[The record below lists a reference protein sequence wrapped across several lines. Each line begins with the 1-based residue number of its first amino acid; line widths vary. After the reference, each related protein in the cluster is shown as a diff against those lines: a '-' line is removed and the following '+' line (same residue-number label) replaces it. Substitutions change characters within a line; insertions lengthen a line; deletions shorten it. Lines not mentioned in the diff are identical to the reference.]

1 MKNYVLK
8 LQLFADGA
16 GAGTGAGEGAEAG
29 TAAENNAGVAA
40 PEKGRKNDLSNVKYG
55 KQETQSDDYSAAE
68 KGLPGKEVSTQEAA
82 ERATAFENMIK
93 GEYKDEFN
101 SRVQKIVQG
110 RIGDTKA
117 LQAQVDEMKS
127 AMEILSARYGVDA
140 TDTKALVKAI
150 EADDS
155 LYEAEATRRGMSV
168 EQYKKVRELEKNN
181 RELEATV
188 QTMQRQKEGEQ
199 IYGKWMN
206 EAEALQEKYGIQNFD
221 FGTEAQNPEFLN
233 LLKSGVSVESAY
245 KAIHFDDM
253 VGGAM
258 MTTAQQVSQKMA
270 QNIASRASRPMEGA
284 VSSQPGVIT
293 KTDVTKLTK
302 ADREEIDRRVA
313 RGEKISF

>member
-1 MKNYVLK
+1 MENYVLN

-55 KQETQSDDYSAAE
+55 KQETQSGDYSAAE

-140 TDTKALVKAI
+140 ADTKALVKAI
-150 EADDS
+150 EEDDS

-206 EAEALQEKYGIQNFD
+206 EAEALREKYGIQNFD

-270 QNIASRASRPMEGA
+270 QNIASRASRPLEGA